1 LLAQL
6 KTTFSPP
13 TFEGDEE
20 KTRVARL
27 LYIILVVVMCLVMMF
42 SVPAFLITPEI
53 GRILIEIMLALW
65 AGLMLVLLRRGLVYL
80 AGFLLSLTLW
90 VVVSYGT
97 YEAGGFRGSTMSAY
111 FGIILIAE
119 LLLGSRAG
127 AIFGILSIAVTGWMY
142 YGDELGWLPPPA
154 PYATLAT
161 FWIEFSVVVI
171 GVVGLLSLVINS
183 LRGALDR
190 ARRNEKELAL
200 KIQESKILAQKAT
213 EANEF
218 KSQLLARISHELRT
232 PLGALMGMSEMLH
245 QDVYGPLTPAQ
256 QDITLRILNNSQ
268 ALQHVFAELLDQSQI
283 ELGQMR
289 LKEEEFSPQALVQE
303 VYQQCLPLAER
314 KGLVLHVEIQPGLP
328 NVMVGDKERIMQS
341 LRNLVVNAIKFTR
354 NGRVSVCVG
363 REGDSHWALRVQDT
377 GIGMSAETQEYIF
390 EPFRQADETIRRE
403 FGGVGLGLAIVH
415 QLITLMNGSISVES
429 EVGRGST
436 FTILLPLQLA
446 KQTDKMQ

>member
-1 LLAQL
+1 MVGHLQTLFA
-6 KTTFSPP
+6 PP
-13 TFEGDEE
+13 TFEGNEE

-27 LYIILVVVMCLVMMF
+27 LHIILIVVMALVMMF
-42 SVPAFLITPEI
+42 SVPAFLMTPEI
-53 GRILIEIMLALW
+53 GRVLIELTLALW
-65 AGLMLVLLRRGLVYL
+65 SLLMLILLRRGFVYL
-80 AGFLLSLTLW
+80 AGFLLSFTLW
-90 VVVSYGT
+90 AVVSYGT

-127 AIFGILSIAVTGWMY
+127 LVFGILSIVVTGLMY
-142 YGDELGWLPPPA
+142 YGDELGWIPSPA
-154 PYATLAT
+154 TYATLAT

-183 LRGALDR
+183 LRSALDR
-190 ARRNEKELAL
+190 ARRNEQELAL
-200 KIQESKILAQKAT
+200 QIEESQVLAQKAT

-256 QDITLRILNNSQ
+256 QDITFRILKNSQ

-283 ELGQMR
+283 ELGQLR
-289 LKEEEFSPQALVQE
+289 LKEEEFSPQALTRE

-328 NVMVGDKERIMQS
+328 DVLIGDKERIMQS

-354 NGRVSVCVG
+354 NGRVSVCVS

-390 EPFRQADETIRRE
+390 EPFRQADETVRRE

-446 KQTDKMQ
+446 K